1 MKLCSAVLT
10 LAIVCCAS
18 LAQAEDFTHKATGLK
33 FTLPKGWTCKETK
46 GKIEIDNADKTLA
59 VVGGV
64 IPQDSAKAIFA
75 DIEKFLDK
83 LDGLDDVEVTGG
95 PEKETVNGLVQSWY
109 EGTATCKD
117 DAGKEQE
124 IEWDL
129 TIITGGKG
137 ILFLVGIGKLDDN
150 EEAYEK
156 FFESIEKIEVD
167 AE

>member
-1 MKLCSAVLT
+1 MKLCQAAAVLVLVCTTT
-10 LAIVCCAS
+10 LSAK
-18 LAQAEDFTHKATGLK
+18 DYTHKASGLK
-33 FTLPKGWTCKETK
+33 FTLPTGWTCKETK
-46 GKIEIDNADKTLA
+46 GKLEIDNADKSLA

-64 IPQDSAKAIFA
+64 IPKENAKAIFA
-75 DIEKFLDK
+75 DIQKFLDQ

-95 PEKETVNGLVQSWY
+95 PEKETVNGLEQAWY
-109 EGTATCKD
+109 EGTATVKTD
-117 DAGKEQE
+117 DKTEE
-124 IEWDL
+124 IELDL
-129 TIITGGKG
+129 TVITGGKE